1 MLVRL
6 PLSPTT
12 NNLFVNV
19 PGKGR
24 VASQEYRKWVQ
35 TAGLTLNVAKR
46 GQTFGKM
53 LVQVGIMVPRKNRGD
68 IDNRAK
74 AVLDLFTV
82 CGVWDDD
89 KQVERLT
96 IERHDDKD
104 LLVSVM
110 PYEALG
116 TQGGGGE

>member
-1 MLVRL
+1 MIRL

-24 VASQEYRKWVQ
+24 VASREYKSWVHA
-35 TAGLTLNVAKR
+35 AGLMLNVAKR
-46 GQTFGKM
+46 GETFGKM
-53 LVQVGIMVPRKNRGD
+53 LVQVGILIPRKNRGD

-82 CGVWDDD
+82 CGVWEDD

-96 IERHDDKD
+96 IERHDEKD
-104 LLVSVM
+104 MLISVM
-110 PYEALG
+110 PYEAIR
-116 TQGGGGE
+116 